1 MVRMAEV
8 RSRERSGL
16 QRIKCRAC
24 LKEIYWQNYKDH
36 LRTKHQQEDCND
48 VRVHGQSSLFAFSTL
63 KRKEPSDELEDLKTT
78 KHEDTLEGSE
88 EIAIEGSEGSEME
101 LNMEEGDLTDSE
113 EDLQE
118 DESEGKVDEGLEEV
132 PMGGAEVEVSLEE
145 DLGVKEIKDRKEM
158 EQVDV
163 KAINKVLQQILAK
176 EEVTVEA
183 CQSEIEKLNKYLNI
197 LEKRVQIKGVV
208 QDLVENLKE
217 LKMTEGE
224 AKIIEKPESLD
235 DESLITMARS
245 MKEITEKVPVF
256 VYHYEEHLVRCII
269 CKQTFGYKEEEINF
283 TENHMS
289 LKFSNLKMI
298 LKRHLTRET
307 HLQIK
312 KELEG
317 ASVKDKEKEA
327 RNKVIGK
334 TIGGLIYHLV
344 YKGRPDTDL
353 PLLIYRVK
361 MAGGDVGD
369 INHSHNLVA
378 ALLPEISAVV
388 AGRLKKMLSTPMKA
402 TGSLPPV
409 NIMADKATDKRYQL

>member
-1 MVRMAEV
+1 MAEV

-36 LRTKHQQEDCND
+36 IRTKHQQEDCND

-63 KRKEPSDELEDLKTT
+63 KRKKPSDGLEELMKTT
-78 KHEDTLEGSE
+78 KRGDTLEGSE
-88 EIAIEGSEGSEME
+88 EIAIEGSEME
-101 LNMEEGDLTDSE
+101 FNMEEGDLTGSE
-113 EDLQE
+113 EDLEE
-118 DESEGKVDEGLEEV
+118 DEREDKGLEEN

-145 DLGVKEIKDRKEM
+145 DLEDKESEDRKKM

-163 KAINKVLQQILAK
+163 KAINEVLLQILAK
-176 EEVTVEA
+176 EEVKVEMSA
-183 CQSEIEKLNKYLNI
+183 CQSEIEKLNKCLNI
-197 LEKRVQIKGVV
+197 LEKRVQIKEVV
-208 QDLVENLKE
+208 QGLVENLKE
-217 LKMTEGE
+217 PKMTEGE
-224 AKIIEKPESLD
+224 AKIVEKPESLD
-235 DESLITMARS
+235 DESLITMAKS

-256 VYHYEEHLVRCII
+256 VYHYEEHLVRCNI
-269 CKQTFGYKEEEINF
+269 CKQTFGYKEEESNF

-289 LKFSNLKMI
+289 LKFSNLMI

-317 ASVKDKEKEA
+317 ASVKDMEKEA

-344 YKGRPDTDL
+344 YKGRPDRDL

-378 ALLPEISAVV
+378 ALLPEISGVV

-409 NIMADKATDKRYQL
+409 NIMADKATDKRYLL